1 MLGGIDCAGGT
12 DCARSS
18 LLHELSLVAPE
29 QGLHFFRAW
38 ASHCSDFSCCGAQAL
53 GAWASVFAALR
64 LSSCGTRP

>member
-1 MLGGIDCAGGT
+1 MLEGT

-29 QGLHFFRAW
+29 QGLRFFRAW
-38 ASHCSDFSCCGAQAL
+38 ASHCSDFSCGAQAL